1 MARCPLCESDVPDG
15 RTDCDACGQPFD
27 QPPTVQAGAGEVK
40 TAVAAAKKDIGRAG
54 QDPADVA
61 FPQRLLDRAEQEV
74 AAGHLGPALDLA
86 RAARRATGIIRREAR
101 VADALA
107 RADAVIAEATTAGI
121 DTETFRR
128 NVEQA
133 RAIASRGDH
142 ASAERLL
149 KRVSL
154 RSLDER
160 RENAL
165 HTSLEKAEAR
175 IRYSKERG
183 GTVGDAEA
191 FLQEARKALAVR
203 EYGKIRTLTSKAV
216 ETAESQRRRAR
227 MEGFL
232 DRASSEVDLARN
244 EGIDIG
250 EARKLL
256 TQARDAVR
264 RGVFGDI
271 PLLAQR
277 ARNSLREGR
286 VVAAAEAAL
295 REVRREASRE
305 KRKGAD
311 VTRAEV
317 LLDQAEVAMATKD
330 FGKVKGL
337 ATDAHDA
344 VREAT
349 LIKTV
354 RDAFASL
361 QMDRDDLKNL
371 GADIA
376 GFEQT
381 LVQLG
386 AAIEGQD
393 VGAARRLVAEAR
405 HTAETARDAHFR
417 AVMENSLQIVLANA
431 ARGLDPQVARQL
443 LREVDDAIHN
453 GKPIDMQALID
464 RRMADQDTETQ
475 ERLNVR
481 VLQARDD
488 IVALRQSGQNDTVGL
503 EGKLADAAMAVE
515 ARRLVQA
522 DALLDSV
529 EHDVSATRESLRST
543 AAEILGQ
550 ARGEVARAKADGIAV
565 EAAEQMLTDAE
576 TSYSEARYG
585 DTIYAGKACISE
597 VEELASASLEAKRQ
611 SDAEVT
617 RVRVER
623 SDGIHRRMEAV
634 RAQIADL
641 LTQNIDLGRATD
653 ALTSAEQAV
662 GRGSLEEAEH
672 LLASAEGLV
681 EGVRV
686 TLNGQARDA
695 LQRTRTAIANAQSE
709 GIDIGEFSSKLSK
722 AEADFQAGRPG
733 SVLDAVGLVNHT
745 LSERRRNRQLEEQRI
760 ALEKARTAATRFI
773 TVKKLIESLR
783 KADIDIA
790 GAEESL
796 RAAEL
801 AMEKRQF
808 DDVDAILANLDSTAK
823 ELLGELVAAAKNL
836 ITRAER
842 RIKDAREK
850 GLRVDEPVT
859 LLDTAE
865 GHFERAEYADAVE
878 HARAAEQKVIYAL
891 KVFSEQAKESRRKA
905 QETAR
910 ARIAAIRKTITD
922 LSRAD
927 ISILGAEQAL
937 SQADAAFE
945 SGRFEEV
952 PAVLAETEE
961 MALALTQGLES
972 AATDLVK
979 SVARVMEETRS
990 SGTDPGRADMVL
1002 LNAREAIK
1010 DHRYVEAIEYKKVIE
1025 DILRDADDLEEVYRL
1040 KGDLQERLLEAK
1052 RKQIVKRSMDE
1063 VQTLDEIVTQT
1074 ERLDIPVESARTRLD
1089 DARKAIVAGDVD
1101 GFQRGLADARAALE
1115 ESRTKH
1121 FIDKYESRVHSVSTM
1136 IANAKKLGAE
1146 LGDAENSLNKAEAA
1160 LRTSDMAMADILI
1173 KQAEVSIGMQI
1184 QNFIKNRYP
1193 NLSLRLPSSGLQAG
1207 EWNQYVFEIENRGK
1221 LPARNVQV
1229 ELQGDVETKGVLPIP
1244 EIGVGEVV
1252 PVRMGVKPKSAGAI
1266 PMSVGVSYQRLF
1278 DENRYEVQER
1288 KQIKVEPEAT
1298 YLVEDV
1304 FLIHS
1309 DGRLIAH
1316 HSRKFREEID
1326 EDIFSGML
1334 TVVQDF
1340 VKDSFKARTKTG
1352 MKRLDFGDSKILIE
1366 RSPHTFLAAVVVGQ
1380 EPKLL
1385 PLYMLQVLK
1394 EVEDRY
1400 GNILEKWTGLV
1411 HQLEGIDDA
1420 IKKLVLVAKDPSAEM
1435 GPLAE
1440 SPITL
1445 TARVIEALGTN
1456 DALESNEL
1464 MAKAQSTLE
1473 TDIQLAWQFIEKAR
1487 GQAVQVQGQLKDR
1500 MGDIL
1505 KAARDTVA
1513 EMKEIGADT
1522 SQAELLLRESEEA
1535 FHEGKYERV
1544 REIQLGLHESLER
1557 QKGEI
1562 AGKKVEVELASVI
1575 NDIQI
1580 AKSQGLDPRE
1590 AESYLTKIEG
1600 AIQKKNH
1607 RQIEDYLRRAKESL
1621 ARQRRRT
1628 VLEKSRENI
1637 ARLHAMLAQA
1647 KAIHADFGDI
1657 EELVAKADQAF
1668 QQEDLRSLEALIER
1682 ADATAKARVEQILK
1696 DRNPRLFL
1704 ETSNAGL
1711 QANHWT
1717 RIA

>member
-40 TAVAAAKKDIGRAG
+40 TAVAAAKKDISRAG

-107 RADAVIAEATTAGI
+107 RADAVIGEATTAGI

-337 ATDAHDA
+337 AADAHDA

-376 GFEQT
+376 GCEQT

-515 ARRLVQA
+515 DRRLVQA

-529 EHDVSATRESLRST
+529 EHDISATRESLRST

-597 VEELASASLEAKRQ
+597 VEELAQANADSKRQ
-611 SDAEVT
+611 SVAEAT
-617 RVRVER
+617 RIKLER
-623 SDGIHRRMEAV
+623 MEGIHRRMEVV
-634 RAQIADL
+634 RSDLTDLVAQNLDL
-641 LTQNIDLGRATD
+641 ARAATTLS
-653 ALTSAEQAV
+653 AAEQAIE
-662 GRGSLEEAEH
+662 RGSLDEADH
-672 LLASAEGLV
+672 LVASAEGIV
-681 EGVRV
+681 EGVKV
-686 TLNGQARDA
+686 TLNGQATDA
-695 LQRTRTAIANAQSE
+695 LQRTRKAVEVADGE
-709 GIDIGEFSSKLSK
+709 GIEVDEFRTAVAQ
-722 AEADFQAGRPG
+722 AETDLKAGRPG
-733 SVLDAVGLVNHT
+733 AVLQALGQIDRLV
-745 LSERRRNRQLEEQRI
+745 SERRRTGQQEEQRR
-760 ALEKARTAATRFI
+760 ALEMAPTAATKFI
-773 TVKKLIESLR
+773 SVKKLIEDLR
-783 KADIDIA
+783 KADIDIT
-790 GAEESL
+790 GAEEGL
-796 RAAEL
+796 RAAERAL
-801 AMEKRQF
+801 EKRNF
-808 DDVDAILANLDSTAK
+808 DDVDAILTTLDATAK
-823 ELLGELVAAAKNL
+823 ELMDELIAAAKNL
-836 ITRAER
+836 IGRAER
-842 RIKDAREK
+842 KIKEGREK
-850 GLRVDEPVT
+850 GIQTDEAVA

-865 GHFERAEYADAVE
+865 AHLERGEYADAVE
-878 HARAAEQKVIYAL
+878 HARAAEQKIVDAL
-891 KVFSEQAKESRRKA
+891 KIFSEQATESRRRA
-905 QETAR
+905 QDAAR
-910 ARIAAIRKTITD
+910 ARIGAIRKTIGD

-927 ISILGAEQAL
+927 ISILGADEAL
-937 SQADAAFE
+937 ARADAAFD
-945 SGRFEEV
+945 SGRFGEV
-952 PAVLAETEE
+952 APALGETEE
-961 MALALTQGLES
+961 MAAALSTGLES
-972 AATDLVK
+972 AANDLVT
-979 SVARVMEETRS
+979 SVERVMEKNRS
-990 SGTDPGRADMVL
+990 MGMDPGRADSVL
-1002 LNAREAIK
+1002 QNAREEIK
-1010 DHRYVEAIEYKKVIE
+1010 DRRFVEAIEYKKVIE
-1025 DILRDADDLEEVYRL
+1025 DILE
-1040 KGDLQERLLEAK
+1040 
-1052 RKQIVKRSMDE
+1052 
-1063 VQTLDEIVTQT
+1063 
-1074 ERLDIPVESARTRLD
+1074 
-1089 DARKAIVAGDVD
+1089 DAR
-1101 GFQRGLADARAALE
+1101 
-1115 ESRTKH
+1115 
-1121 FIDKYESRVHSVSTM
+1121 
-1136 IANAKKLGAE
+1136 
-1146 LGDAENSLNKAEAA
+1146 
-1160 LRTSDMAMADILI
+1160 
-1173 KQAEVSIGMQI
+1173 
-1184 QNFIKNRYP
+1184 
-1193 NLSLRLPSSGLQAG
+1193 
-1207 EWNQYVFEIENRGK
+1207 
-1221 LPARNVQV
+1221 
-1229 ELQGDVETKGVLPIP
+1229 
-1244 EIGVGEVV
+1244 
-1252 PVRMGVKPKSAGAI
+1252 
-1266 PMSVGVSYQRLF
+1266 
-1278 DENRYEVQER
+1278 R
-1288 KQIKVEPEAT
+1288 K
-1298 YLVEDV
+1298 
-1304 FLIHS
+1304 
-1309 DGRLIAH
+1309 
-1316 HSRKFREEID
+1316 
-1326 EDIFSGML
+1326 
-1334 TVVQDF
+1334 
-1340 VKDSFKARTKTG
+1340 KDS
-1352 MKRLDFGDSKILIE
+1352 
-1366 RSPHTFLAAVVVGQ
+1366 
-1380 EPKLL
+1380 
-1385 PLYMLQVLK
+1385 
-1394 EVEDRY
+1394 
-1400 GNILEKWTGLV
+1400 
-1411 HQLEGIDDA
+1411 
-1420 IKKLVLVAKDPSAEM
+1420 
-1435 GPLAE
+1435 
-1440 SPITL
+1440 
-1445 TARVIEALGTN
+1445 
-1456 DALESNEL
+1456 
-1464 MAKAQSTLE
+1464 
-1473 TDIQLAWQFIEKAR
+1473 
-1487 GQAVQVQGQLKDR
+1487 
-1500 MGDIL
+1500 
-1505 KAARDTVA
+1505 
-1513 EMKEIGADT
+1513 
-1522 SQAELLLRESEEA
+1522 
-1535 FHEGKYERV
+1535 
-1544 REIQLGLHESLER
+1544 
-1557 QKGEI
+1557 
-1562 AGKKVEVELASVI
+1562 
-1575 NDIQI
+1575 
-1580 AKSQGLDPRE
+1580 
-1590 AESYLTKIEG
+1590 
-1600 AIQKKNH
+1600 
-1607 RQIEDYLRRAKESL
+1607 
-1621 ARQRRRT
+1621 
-1628 VLEKSRENI
+1628 
-1637 ARLHAMLAQA
+1637 
-1647 KAIHADFGDI
+1647 
-1657 EELVAKADQAF
+1657 
-1668 QQEDLRSLEALIER
+1668 
-1682 ADATAKARVEQILK
+1682 
-1696 DRNPRLFL
+1696 
-1704 ETSNAGL
+1704 
-1711 QANHWT
+1711 
-1717 RIA
+1717 

>member
-40 TAVAAAKKDIGRAG
+40 TAVAAAKKDISRAG

-417 AVMENSLQIVLANA
+417 AGMENSLQLVLANA

-695 LQRTRTAIANAQSE
+695 LQRTRTAIANAESE

-733 SVLDAVGLVNHT
+733 ERPPGRRARHASRHRREPLRTGRVC
-745 LSERRRNRQLEEQRI
+745 RRRR
-760 ALEKARTAATRFI
+760 ARP
-773 TVKKLIESLR
+773 S
-783 KADIDIA
+783 
-790 GAEESL
+790 
-796 RAAEL
+796 
-801 AMEKRQF
+801 
-808 DDVDAILANLDSTAK
+808 
-823 ELLGELVAAAKNL
+823 
-836 ITRAER
+836 R
-842 RIKDAREK
+842 R
-850 GLRVDEPVT
+850 T
-859 LLDTAE
+859 E
-865 GHFERAEYADAVE
+865 GH
-878 HARAAEQKVIYAL
+878 L
-891 KVFSEQAKESRRKA
+891 C
-905 QETAR
+905 
-910 ARIAAIRKTITD
+910 
-922 LSRAD
+922 
-927 ISILGAEQAL
+927 
-937 SQADAAFE
+937 
-945 SGRFEEV
+945 
-952 PAVLAETEE
+952 P
-961 MALALTQGLES
+961 QGLFRAGEGI
-972 AATDLVK
+972 ATEG
-979 SVARVMEETRS
+979 A
-990 SGTDPGRADMVL
+990 
-1002 LNAREAIK
+1002 
-1010 DHRYVEAIEYKKVIE
+1010 
-1025 DILRDADDLEEVYRL
+1025 
-1040 KGDLQERLLEAK
+1040 GD
-1052 RKQIVKRSMDE
+1052 
-1063 VQTLDEIVTQT
+1063 
-1074 ERLDIPVESARTRLD
+1074 RTR
-1089 DARKAIVAGDVD
+1089 
-1101 GFQRGLADARAALE
+1101 
-1115 ESRTKH
+1115 
-1121 FIDKYESRVHSVSTM
+1121 
-1136 IANAKKLGAE
+1136 
-1146 LGDAENSLNKAEAA
+1146 
-1160 LRTSDMAMADILI
+1160 
-1173 KQAEVSIGMQI
+1173 
-1184 QNFIKNRYP
+1184 P
-1193 NLSLRLPSSGLQAG
+1193 
-1207 EWNQYVFEIENRGK
+1207 NRGDPK
-1221 LPARNVQV
+1221 DDH
-1229 ELQGDVETKGVLPIP
+1229 G
-1244 EIGVGEVV
+1244 
-1252 PVRMGVKPKSAGAI
+1252 PVA
-1266 PMSVGVSYQRLF
+1266 
-1278 DENRYEVQER
+1278 
-1288 KQIKVEPEAT
+1288 
-1298 YLVEDV
+1298 
-1304 FLIHS
+1304 
-1309 DGRLIAH
+1309 
-1316 HSRKFREEID
+1316 SR
-1326 EDIFSGML
+1326 
-1334 TVVQDF
+1334 
-1340 VKDSFKARTKTG
+1340 
-1352 MKRLDFGDSKILIE
+1352 
-1366 RSPHTFLAAVVVGQ
+1366 H
-1380 EPKLL
+1380 
-1385 PLYMLQVLK
+1385 
-1394 EVEDRY
+1394 
-1400 GNILEKWTGLV
+1400 
-1411 HQLEGIDDA
+1411 
-1420 IKKLVLVAKDPSAEM
+1420 
-1435 GPLAE
+1435 
-1440 SPITL
+1440 
-1445 TARVIEALGTN
+1445 
-1456 DALESNEL
+1456 
-1464 MAKAQSTLE
+1464 
-1473 TDIQLAWQFIEKAR
+1473 
-1487 GQAVQVQGQLKDR
+1487 
-1500 MGDIL
+1500 
-1505 KAARDTVA
+1505 
-1513 EMKEIGADT
+1513 
-1522 SQAELLLRESEEA
+1522 
-1535 FHEGKYERV
+1535 
-1544 REIQLGLHESLER
+1544 
-1557 QKGEI
+1557 
-1562 AGKKVEVELASVI
+1562 
-1575 NDIQI
+1575 
-1580 AKSQGLDPRE
+1580 LDPRGGASPVAGGRRVRVRPFRGGPRGARGDGGNGPGADPGSRVGSDRPGE
-1590 AESYLTKIEG
+1590 A
-1600 AIQKKNH
+1600 
-1607 RQIEDYLRRAKESL
+1607 
-1621 ARQRRRT
+1621 
-1628 VLEKSRENI
+1628 
-1637 ARLHAMLAQA
+1637 
-1647 KAIHADFGDI
+1647 
-1657 EELVAKADQAF
+1657 
-1668 QQEDLRSLEALIER
+1668 
-1682 ADATAKARVEQILK
+1682 
-1696 DRNPRLFL
+1696 
-1704 ETSNAGL
+1704 
-1711 QANHWT
+1711 
-1717 RIA
+1717 

>member
-1 MARCPLCESDVPDG
+1 MARCPLCESGVPGG

-27 QPPTVQAGAGEVK
+27 RPPTVQAGAGEVK

-464 RRMADQDTETQ
+464 RRMA
-475 ERLNVR
+475 
-481 VLQARDD
+481 
-488 IVALRQSGQNDTVGL
+488 
-503 EGKLADAAMAVE
+503 
-515 ARRLVQA
+515 
-522 DALLDSV
+522 
-529 EHDVSATRESLRST
+529 
-543 AAEILGQ
+543 
-550 ARGEVARAKADGIAV
+550 
-565 EAAEQMLTDAE
+565 EQMLTDAE

-709 GIDIGEFSSKLSK
+709 GSDIGECPSKLSK
-722 AEADFQAGRPG
+722 AEADVQAGRPG
-733 SVLDAVGLVNHT
+733 SDRDAVGLVNHT

-1010 DHRYVEAIEYKKVIE
+1010 DHRYVEAIEYKKV
-1025 DILRDADDLEEVYRL
+1025 
-1040 KGDLQERLLEAK
+1040 
-1052 RKQIVKRSMDE
+1052 
-1063 VQTLDEIVTQT
+1063 
-1074 ERLDIPVESARTRLD
+1074 
-1089 DARKAIVAGDVD
+1089 
-1101 GFQRGLADARAALE
+1101 
-1115 ESRTKH
+1115 
-1121 FIDKYESRVHSVSTM
+1121 
-1136 IANAKKLGAE
+1136 
-1146 LGDAENSLNKAEAA
+1146 
-1160 LRTSDMAMADILI
+1160 
-1173 KQAEVSIGMQI
+1173 
-1184 QNFIKNRYP
+1184 
-1193 NLSLRLPSSGLQAG
+1193 
-1207 EWNQYVFEIENRGK
+1207 
-1221 LPARNVQV
+1221 
-1229 ELQGDVETKGVLPIP
+1229 
-1244 EIGVGEVV
+1244 
-1252 PVRMGVKPKSAGAI
+1252 
-1266 PMSVGVSYQRLF
+1266 
-1278 DENRYEVQER
+1278 
-1288 KQIKVEPEAT
+1288 
-1298 YLVEDV
+1298 
-1304 FLIHS
+1304 
-1309 DGRLIAH
+1309 
-1316 HSRKFREEID
+1316 
-1326 EDIFSGML
+1326 
-1334 TVVQDF
+1334 
-1340 VKDSFKARTKTG
+1340 
-1352 MKRLDFGDSKILIE
+1352 
-1366 RSPHTFLAAVVVGQ
+1366 
-1380 EPKLL
+1380 
-1385 PLYMLQVLK
+1385 
-1394 EVEDRY
+1394 
-1400 GNILEKWTGLV
+1400 
-1411 HQLEGIDDA
+1411 
-1420 IKKLVLVAKDPSAEM
+1420 
-1435 GPLAE
+1435 
-1440 SPITL
+1440 
-1445 TARVIEALGTN
+1445 
-1456 DALESNEL
+1456 
-1464 MAKAQSTLE
+1464 
-1473 TDIQLAWQFIEKAR
+1473 
-1487 GQAVQVQGQLKDR
+1487 
-1500 MGDIL
+1500 
-1505 KAARDTVA
+1505 
-1513 EMKEIGADT
+1513 
-1522 SQAELLLRESEEA
+1522 
-1535 FHEGKYERV
+1535 
-1544 REIQLGLHESLER
+1544 
-1557 QKGEI
+1557 
-1562 AGKKVEVELASVI
+1562 
-1575 NDIQI
+1575 
-1580 AKSQGLDPRE
+1580 
-1590 AESYLTKIEG
+1590 
-1600 AIQKKNH
+1600 
-1607 RQIEDYLRRAKESL
+1607 
-1621 ARQRRRT
+1621 
-1628 VLEKSRENI
+1628 
-1637 ARLHAMLAQA
+1637 
-1647 KAIHADFGDI
+1647 
-1657 EELVAKADQAF
+1657 
-1668 QQEDLRSLEALIER
+1668 
-1682 ADATAKARVEQILK
+1682 
-1696 DRNPRLFL
+1696 
-1704 ETSNAGL
+1704 
-1711 QANHWT
+1711 
-1717 RIA
+1717 

>member
-203 EYGKIRTLTSKAV
+203 EYGKIRTLASKAV

-295 REVRREASRE
+295 REVRREAGRE

-417 AVMENSLQIVLANA
+417 AVMEKSLQIVLANA

-464 RRMADQDTETQ
+464 RRMAHQDTETQ

-611 SDAEVT
+611 FDAEVT

-641 LTQNIDLGRATD
+641 LTQNIDLGRASD

-672 LLASAEGLV
+672 LLTSAEGLV

-733 SVLDAVGLVNHT
+733 SVLDAVGLVNYT
-745 LSERRRNRQLEEQRI
+745 LPEVRRNRQ
-760 ALEKARTAATRFI
+760 
-773 TVKKLIESLR
+773 
-783 KADIDIA
+783 
-790 GAEESL
+790 
-796 RAAEL
+796 
-801 AMEKRQF
+801 
-808 DDVDAILANLDSTAK
+808 
-823 ELLGELVAAAKNL
+823 
-836 ITRAER
+836 
-842 RIKDAREK
+842 
-850 GLRVDEPVT
+850 P
-859 LLDTAE
+859 
-865 GHFERAEYADAVE
+865 
-878 HARAAEQKVIYAL
+878 
-891 KVFSEQAKESRRKA
+891 

-1010 DHRYVEAIEYKKVIE
+1010 DHRYVEAIENKKVIE
-1025 DILRDADDLEEVYRL
+1025 DILRNARRQKDSRRVRDSLSELRAKLEAHAKLGADVRMASELLARAEALVNAGEFSDVDGYAKRVSDEIDIARRNHLTSIVHTFDPIIEDGLSMGVPRGELEEFRTHAQEAADADDLEEVYRL

-1089 DARKAIVAGDVD
+1089 DAR
-1101 GFQRGLADARAALE
+1101 RSE
-1115 ESRTKH
+1115 ER
-1121 FIDKYESRVHSVSTM
+1121 RV
-1136 IANAKKLGAE
+1136 
-1146 LGDAENSLNKAEAA
+1146 
-1160 LRTSDMAMADILI
+1160 
-1173 KQAEVSIGMQI
+1173 
-1184 QNFIKNRYP
+1184 
-1193 NLSLRLPSSGLQAG
+1193 
-1207 EWNQYVFEIENRGK
+1207 GK
-1221 LPARNVQV
+1221 
-1229 ELQGDVETKGVLPIP
+1229 
-1244 EIGVGEVV
+1244 
-1252 PVRMGVKPKSAGAI
+1252 
-1266 PMSVGVSYQRLF
+1266 
-1278 DENRYEVQER
+1278 
-1288 KQIKVEPEAT
+1288 
-1298 YLVEDV
+1298 
-1304 FLIHS
+1304 
-1309 DGRLIAH
+1309 
-1316 HSRKFREEID
+1316 
-1326 EDIFSGML
+1326 
-1334 TVVQDF
+1334 
-1340 VKDSFKARTKTG
+1340 
-1352 MKRLDFGDSKILIE
+1352 
-1366 RSPHTFLAAVVVGQ
+1366 
-1380 EPKLL
+1380 
-1385 PLYMLQVLK
+1385 
-1394 EVEDRY
+1394 EDR
-1400 GNILEKWTGLV
+1400 
-1411 HQLEGIDDA
+1411 
-1420 IKKLVLVAKDPSAEM
+1420 
-1435 GPLAE
+1435 
-1440 SPITL
+1440 
-1445 TARVIEALGTN
+1445 
-1456 DALESNEL
+1456 
-1464 MAKAQSTLE
+1464 
-1473 TDIQLAWQFIEKAR
+1473 
-1487 GQAVQVQGQLKDR
+1487 
-1500 MGDIL
+1500 
-1505 KAARDTVA
+1505 
-1513 EMKEIGADT
+1513 
-1522 SQAELLLRESEEA
+1522 
-1535 FHEGKYERV
+1535 
-1544 REIQLGLHESLER
+1544 
-1557 QKGEI
+1557 
-1562 AGKKVEVELASVI
+1562 AGSWA
-1575 NDIQI
+1575 
-1580 AKSQGLDPRE
+1580 
-1590 AESYLTKIEG
+1590 
-1600 AIQKKNH
+1600 
-1607 RQIEDYLRRAKESL
+1607 
-1621 ARQRRRT
+1621 
-1628 VLEKSRENI
+1628 
-1637 ARLHAMLAQA
+1637 
-1647 KAIHADFGDI
+1647 
-1657 EELVAKADQAF
+1657 
-1668 QQEDLRSLEALIER
+1668 
-1682 ADATAKARVEQILK
+1682 
-1696 DRNPRLFL
+1696 
-1704 ETSNAGL
+1704 
-1711 QANHWT
+1711 
-1717 RIA
+1717 

>member
-232 DRASSEVDLARN
+232 DRATSEVDLARN

-488 IVALRQSGQNDTVGL
+488 IVALRQSGQ
-503 EGKLADAAMAVE
+503 
-515 ARRLVQA
+515 
-522 DALLDSV
+522 
-529 EHDVSATRESLRST
+529 
-543 AAEILGQ
+543 
-550 ARGEVARAKADGIAV
+550 
-565 EAAEQMLTDAE
+565 
-576 TSYSEARYG
+576 
-585 DTIYAGKACISE
+585 
-597 VEELASASLEAKRQ
+597 
-611 SDAEVT
+611 
-617 RVRVER
+617 
-623 SDGIHRRMEAV
+623 
-634 RAQIADL
+634 
-641 LTQNIDLGRATD
+641 
-653 ALTSAEQAV
+653 
-662 GRGSLEEAEH
+662 
-672 LLASAEGLV
+672 
-681 EGVRV
+681 
-686 TLNGQARDA
+686 
-695 LQRTRTAIANAQSE
+695 
-709 GIDIGEFSSKLSK
+709 
-722 AEADFQAGRPG
+722 
-733 SVLDAVGLVNHT
+733 
-745 LSERRRNRQLEEQRI
+745 
-760 ALEKARTAATRFI
+760 
-773 TVKKLIESLR
+773 
-783 KADIDIA
+783 
-790 GAEESL
+790 
-796 RAAEL
+796 
-801 AMEKRQF
+801 
-808 DDVDAILANLDSTAK
+808 
-823 ELLGELVAAAKNL
+823 
-836 ITRAER
+836 
-842 RIKDAREK
+842 
-850 GLRVDEPVT
+850 
-859 LLDTAE
+859 
-865 GHFERAEYADAVE
+865 
-878 HARAAEQKVIYAL
+878 
-891 KVFSEQAKESRRKA
+891 
-905 QETAR
+905 
-910 ARIAAIRKTITD
+910 
-922 LSRAD
+922 
-927 ISILGAEQAL
+927 
-937 SQADAAFE
+937 
-945 SGRFEEV
+945 
-952 PAVLAETEE
+952 
-961 MALALTQGLES
+961 
-972 AATDLVK
+972 
-979 SVARVMEETRS
+979 
-990 SGTDPGRADMVL
+990 
-1002 LNAREAIK
+1002 
-1010 DHRYVEAIEYKKVIE
+1010 
-1025 DILRDADDLEEVYRL
+1025 
-1040 KGDLQERLLEAK
+1040 
-1052 RKQIVKRSMDE
+1052 
-1063 VQTLDEIVTQT
+1063 
-1074 ERLDIPVESARTRLD
+1074 
-1089 DARKAIVAGDVD
+1089 
-1101 GFQRGLADARAALE
+1101 
-1115 ESRTKH
+1115 
-1121 FIDKYESRVHSVSTM
+1121 
-1136 IANAKKLGAE
+1136 
-1146 LGDAENSLNKAEAA
+1146 
-1160 LRTSDMAMADILI
+1160 
-1173 KQAEVSIGMQI
+1173 
-1184 QNFIKNRYP
+1184 
-1193 NLSLRLPSSGLQAG
+1193 
-1207 EWNQYVFEIENRGK
+1207 
-1221 LPARNVQV
+1221 
-1229 ELQGDVETKGVLPIP
+1229 
-1244 EIGVGEVV
+1244 
-1252 PVRMGVKPKSAGAI
+1252 
-1266 PMSVGVSYQRLF
+1266 
-1278 DENRYEVQER
+1278 
-1288 KQIKVEPEAT
+1288 
-1298 YLVEDV
+1298 
-1304 FLIHS
+1304 
-1309 DGRLIAH
+1309 
-1316 HSRKFREEID
+1316 
-1326 EDIFSGML
+1326 
-1334 TVVQDF
+1334 
-1340 VKDSFKARTKTG
+1340 
-1352 MKRLDFGDSKILIE
+1352 
-1366 RSPHTFLAAVVVGQ
+1366 
-1380 EPKLL
+1380 
-1385 PLYMLQVLK
+1385 
-1394 EVEDRY
+1394 
-1400 GNILEKWTGLV
+1400 
-1411 HQLEGIDDA
+1411 
-1420 IKKLVLVAKDPSAEM
+1420 
-1435 GPLAE
+1435 
-1440 SPITL
+1440 
-1445 TARVIEALGTN
+1445 
-1456 DALESNEL
+1456 
-1464 MAKAQSTLE
+1464 
-1473 TDIQLAWQFIEKAR
+1473 
-1487 GQAVQVQGQLKDR
+1487 
-1500 MGDIL
+1500 
-1505 KAARDTVA
+1505 
-1513 EMKEIGADT
+1513 
-1522 SQAELLLRESEEA
+1522 
-1535 FHEGKYERV
+1535 
-1544 REIQLGLHESLER
+1544 
-1557 QKGEI
+1557 
-1562 AGKKVEVELASVI
+1562 
-1575 NDIQI
+1575 
-1580 AKSQGLDPRE
+1580 
-1590 AESYLTKIEG
+1590 
-1600 AIQKKNH
+1600 
-1607 RQIEDYLRRAKESL
+1607 
-1621 ARQRRRT
+1621 
-1628 VLEKSRENI
+1628 
-1637 ARLHAMLAQA
+1637 
-1647 KAIHADFGDI
+1647 
-1657 EELVAKADQAF
+1657 
-1668 QQEDLRSLEALIER
+1668 
-1682 ADATAKARVEQILK
+1682 
-1696 DRNPRLFL
+1696 
-1704 ETSNAGL
+1704 
-1711 QANHWT
+1711 
-1717 RIA
+1717 